1 MKHFKLHEWTDFAR
15 NMLSEEQKSEMQH
28 HLDQGCDQCQRMAS
42 LWQQVSASALREKQ
56 YEPPASVLRAVRGHF
71 ALQRPS
77 KSTLASRMKLVFDS
91 LMNPAPVGIRSSGV
105 SARQLLYRNGNYSVD
120 LRVEVQADSGRIAL
134 VGQVLDS
141 AEQGQGIADIPVSLQ
156 SGDGGWQGMT
166 TNHLGEFHFD
176 CPQSDSLQLSFGV
189 NPKRTLVVSI
199 PLVQD
204 TPSPRHW
211 L

>member
-1 MKHFKLHEWTDFAR
+1 
-15 NMLSEEQKSEMQH
+15 
-28 HLDQGCDQCQRMAS
+28 
-42 LWQQVSASALREKQ
+42 
-56 YEPPASVLRAVRGHF
+56 
-71 ALQRPS
+71 
-77 KSTLASRMKLVFDS
+77 MKLAFDS
-91 LMNPAPVGIRSSGV
+91 LMNPAPAGIRSSGA

-120 LRVEVQADSGRIAL
+120 LRVEVQADTGRIAL

-141 AEQGQGIADIPVSLQ
+141 GGQGNGIADIPVSLQ